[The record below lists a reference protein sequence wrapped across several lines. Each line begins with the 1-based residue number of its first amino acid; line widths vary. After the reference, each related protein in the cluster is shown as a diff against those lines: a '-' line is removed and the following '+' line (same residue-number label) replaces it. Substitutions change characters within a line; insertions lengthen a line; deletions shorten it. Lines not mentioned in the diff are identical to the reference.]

1 MMLTEKCLQMGIV
14 LEGNINYKEEKKM
27 LNLIKRLV
35 KDEEGQAMVE
45 YGLIVALISIA
56 AINIIWL
63 IGPKLIKVF
72 QKVETS
78 LPAAP

>member
-1 MMLTEKCLQMGIV
+1 MGIV

-56 AINIIWL
+56 AITTILL

-78 LPAAP
+78 LPTAP